1 MEFNNIR
8 LIMDTKTN
16 TITATSG
23 TEPYATTIVA
33 GKHIFLSDEPVDHGG
48 ADKGPKPHDL
58 LISALASCTCI
69 TVSMYAFRK
78 GWKLEGV
85 NADVSMD
92 RITENG
98 LQTTSTQI
106 KMTFLGALDP
116 EQIERLLNI
125 AGKCPVHK
133 TLAPAMTIEISLKG

>member
-1 MEFNNIR
+1 
-8 LIMDTKTN
+8 MDAKIN

-33 GKHIFLSDEPVDHGG
+33 GKHIILSDEPVDHGG
-48 ADKGPKPHDL
+48 ADKGPSAHDL

-78 GWKLEGV
+78 GWNLEGV
-85 NADVSMD
+85 SADVTMERS
-92 RITENG
+92 IENG
-98 LQTTSTQI
+98 LQSTNTRIQLS
-106 KMTFLGALDP
+106 FSGALEA
-116 EQIERLLNI
+116 EQIQRLLVI

-133 TLAPAMTIEISLKG
+133 TLAPAMSIDISLKA

>member
-1 MEFNNIR
+1 
-8 LIMDTKTN
+8 MDVKIN
-16 TITATSG
+16 TISATSG
-23 TEPYATTIVA
+23 TVPYVTTIVA
-33 GKHIFLSDEPVDHGG
+33 GKHIIISDEPVDHGG

-85 NADVSMD
+85 NADVTME
-92 RITENG
+92 RKTENG

-106 KMTFLGALDP
+106 KMTFIGALDP
-116 EQIERLLNI
+116 EQIDRLLNI

-133 TLAPAMTIEISLKG
+133 TLAPAMNIEITLKS